1 MGNKWY
7 ESVTTQN
14 DIKLYRKR
22 IEEFSQYNEDEKK
35 KFYNRSG
42 FGIIVQKYPI
52 EFETLIYEKIAKLI
66 VQRYPDFVDEVD
78 IVNTLMSAGSIYTMK
93 VSSLQ
98 GHGFYHLNSADI
110 GIYAYLDRISDELL
124 HEVIHKLGYL
134 KFNPEFY
141 DMDVMFRE
149 AGTEIVTNKVLGKKE
164 CKECI
169 VRGAWVKSLGPD
181 QEYLLQTALVNQ
193 INQAMGGESLE
204 QSVLQGKNIFQAKM
218 ESVFGEEFSVELSKR
233 VKELTAYEKEY
244 WNNYTKRG
252 NDSDRENKLMKLFQ
266 RFQNDLMHKA
276 FDEEINNADSVF
288 AAKYVL
294 NKLVEFSDFRIKRK
308 VVEGDETFFRD
319 DEFKKYFEKAK
330 RKLEKR
336 FDTKIDVDYD
346 EDEWSVRHPVEYIPD
361 AETARKVKERKSI
374 SEKAR
379 IRTAKI
385 SRIPIL
391 SRRRQQVLISEGDS
405 TFVPNKDWIE
415 KVELSFKEIVSNDGK
430 IDKYINK
437 KKNTEIDV
445 K

>member
-14 DIKLYRKR
+14 DLKLYRKR
-22 IEEFSQYNEDEKK
+22 IEEFSQYSDEDKK
-35 KFYNRSG
+35 KFYNRNG

-66 VQRYPDFVDEVD
+66 VQRYPDFAYEVD
-78 IVNTLMSAGSIYTMK
+78 IINTLMSAGSIYTMK

-169 VRGAWVKSLGPD
+169 IRGAWVKSLGPD

-204 QSVLQGKNIFQAKM
+204 QSILQGNNIFQVKM
-218 ESVFGEEFSVELSKR
+218 ESVFGEEFSDELSKR
-233 VKELTAYEKEY
+233 LKELTAYEKEY
-244 WNNYTKRG
+244 WNNYTKHG
-252 NDSDRENKLMKLFQ
+252 NDRDRENKIMKLFQ

-276 FDEEINNADSVF
+276 FDEEIDNVDSVF
-288 AAKYVL
+288 SAKYLL

-308 VVEGDETFFRD
+308 VDEGDKVFFRD
-319 DEFKKYFEKAK
+319 DEFKKYFDKAK

-336 FDTKIDVDYD
+336 FDTVIDVDFD
-346 EDEWSVRHPVEYIPD
+346 EDEWSSRHPVEYISD
-361 AETARKVKERKSI
+361 EEKARRAKERKSI

-379 IRTAKI
+379 IRTAKMT
-385 SRIPIL
+385 RIPIL
-391 SRRRQQVLISEGDS
+391 SRRRQQILISDGS
-405 TFVPNKDWIE
+405 KTFIPDNDWIE
-415 KVELSFKEIVSNDGK
+415 KVELSFKEIISNEENV
-430 IDKYINK
+430 DKLNTK